1 MALSKEEQKELRQDT
16 INTNGIEDSPVQK
29 PKNKKKFLIVS
40 IISVV
45 FILIFGGIGLGYIN
59 RLKPAP
65 LDDFAQCLSEKG
77 AIMYGATFC
86 QYTHAQ
92 KAMFGNSIRFIDSR
106 DFTEDPTITITPTW
120 LIDGEYYENVQTF
133 NRLSQLTGCE
143 I

>member
-16 INTNGIEDSPVQK
+16 TSSKSMENSAIEK
-29 PKNKKKFLIVS
+29 PKNNKKILIVS

-45 FILIFGGIGLGYIN
+45 FILIFVGIGFSYIN
-59 RLKPAP
+59 TLKPAP

-86 QYTHAQ
+86 KYTHAQ
-92 KAMFGNSIRFIDSR
+92 KGMFGNSIRFIDER
-106 DFTEDPTITITPTW
+106 DFTEDPNVDITPTW
-120 LIDGEYYENVQTF
+120 LINGKYYENVQTF
-133 NRLSQLTGCE
+133 NRLADLTGCK